1 MSTVG
6 SFDRQN
12 HLSELASPLVTQEGV
27 LAPANRR
34 LRMQRA
40 LTTGLGGLKG
50 QMPAL
55 TAVNTGGAVTYTAA
69 QILTGWIV
77 RDCAGASRS
86 DVLPTAALLVAAI
99 DGVAI
104 GDVVEVLFV
113 NGSDAAEVITIGA
126 GSGGAFDAIQVA
138 ASRVIPQNASKVV
151 RIRITNITASS
162 EAYVV
167 SV

>member
-6 SFDRQN
+6 SFDRTN
-12 HLSELASPLVTQEGV
+12 HLSELASPLPTQEGV
-27 LAPANRR
+27 LSPANRR
-34 LRMQRA
+34 LRTLRN
-40 LTTGLGGLKG
+40 LNTGMGGLKG
-50 QMPAL
+50 ASPAV
-55 TAVNTGGAVTYTAA
+55 TAVNTAGNVTYTAA
-69 QILTGWIV
+69 QVLTGWIV

-99 DGVAI
+99 AGVAV
-104 GDVVEVLFV
+104 GDVLDVLFV

-126 GSGGAFDAIQVA
+126 GSGGAFDAVQIA
-138 ASRVIPQNASKVV
+138 ASRVIPQNATKIV
-151 RIRITNITASS
+151 RIRITNVTASS